1 MPSSPENAKVQRGL
15 QPLPGRAEPPQ
26 EQGRKPRTPWKLLS
40 YWRRPE
46 PGPLY
51 PKALGIPTHTP
62 TSLTSRGAAAWGAGE
77 THQEDGP
84 PPDRPLQAA
93 RPRAGLGH
101 FLLQSLPLRCPQEP
115 LGTSLSLG
123 FYLKSLCRHEAA
135 LEPPWT
141 FHPSCEPK
149 GNKYIVAEK
158 GTGIRRGCSWPCP
171 ASSPACPGP
180 VSLPGC
186 GFGMRVCGA
195 R

>member
-1 MPSSPENAKVQRGL
+1 MKTQDAMEAAELLEKTWTGPSGPEGPGFSPM
-15 QPLPGRAEPPQ
+15 
-26 EQGRKPRTPWKLLS
+26 
-40 YWRRPE
+40 
-46 PGPLY
+46 
-51 PKALGIPTHTP
+51 HTP

-93 RPRAGLGH
+93 RPRAVLGH

-115 LGTSLSLG
+115 LGTSPSLG
-123 FYLKSLCRHEAA
+123 FCLKSLCRHEAA

-141 FHPSCEPK
+141 FHHSCEPK

-186 GFGMRVCGA
+186 GFGNEGVWGLVRLG
-195 R
+195 